1 LISSISLVGVDV
13 LLYVLGIVF
22 VLVGIALSIG
32 LHELG
37 HFLPAKRFGV
47 SVRQFMIGFGPTV
60 YSKQRGETEFGFKAL
75 PLGGYILMEGMYPP
89 AQKPYRGLFANW
101 IREARKEID
110 EQQVAVALDQQ
121 FHQLS
126 TWKKITIML
135 GGPMMNFFLGVVLI
149 ATALSG
155 IGTLQNSLTVQQ
167 VYACV
172 DAASD
177 GSCPAGAPQSPA
189 LAAGM
194 QAGDRV
200 VSVNGVGVA
209 NWSEVTDL
217 MAERGQAPSAL
228 VVLRDGA
235 NTALIITPVFMER
248 AVYDDQGSLQLD
260 SAGVPIT
267 ELRPILGIRLEAE
280 TKPMPLA
287 DSLGYSLNAT
297 AAMFGFIADL
307 PAQVYQVFA
316 STFGTAERDPYG
328 AVSVVGVGQL
338 AGELTAADIGVDA
351 KLASLLMLLGSLNIA
366 LFAFN
371 LVPLLPLDGGHVAG
385 ALYEGAKRRIV
396 KATTGKDPGPVDTAK
411 ALPIAYIVW
420 LLLIVTGMVL
430 ILADLVNPIT
440 LG

>member
-167 VYACV
+167 VYDCV

-194 QAGDRV
+194 QAGDQV
-200 VSVNGVGVA
+200 VSVNGLGVA
-209 NWSEVTDL
+209 SWSEVTDL
-217 MAERGQAPSAL
+217 MAERGQAPSAV

-235 NTALIITPVFMER
+235 NTALSITPVFMER

-287 DSLGYSLNAT
+287 DSLAYSLNAT

-351 KLASLLMLLGSLNIA
+351 KLASLLLLLGSLNIA

-385 ALYEGAKRRIV
+385 ALYEGAKRRVV

-411 ALPIAYIVW
+411 ALPVAYIVW
-420 LLLIVTGMVL
+420 LLLIVTGMIL